1 MARSKRLRRHDS
13 ERSAQAGRLA
23 VLGPPSPLHVA
34 FALVLATAFALS
46 VVQLAQPHG
55 TQASAKPVLTT
66 VSSQLITVDQPSSA
80 VAFEKSFLSLAPENG
95 RGGEWKRFADGVS
108 QSVPF
113 GAQATAFG
121 PTRLAELETV
131 NDQSGRKVWRW
142 RLSTSRFKTASRSH
156 GGVAFSAGGVPAGFR
171 ILVSG
176 SGIARA

>member
-1 MARSKRLRRHDS
+1 MASPKRLRQNDS
-13 ERSAQAGRLA
+13 ARSAQTGRLA
-23 VLGPPSPLHVA
+23 VLCPLSPLHLA
-34 FALVLATAFALS
+34 FALVLAGAVALS

-55 TQASAKPVLTT
+55 NYASAKPALTT
-66 VSSQLITVDQPSSA
+66 VSSHLITVGQPSSP
-80 VAFEKSFLSLAPENG
+80 VVFDKSFLSLAPENG

-108 QSVPF
+108 QSMPF
-113 GAQATAFG
+113 GVQTIAFG

-142 RLSTSRFKTASRSH
+142 RLSTSRFKSESRSN
-156 GGVAFSAGGVPAGFR
+156 GGVPFSAGGVPAGFR